1 MVKEVAKIKGILG
14 RADYV
19 AAKFIRERLHYPW
32 LNRILSRV
40 NRGEMMLLII
50 APYLAYATWIGILP
64 HPGWIVL
71 PYTGLVAYANDR
83 FVLFLKKVISRKRPL
98 ITVVGKIDENP
109 DMKHSFPSA
118 HASNSMAAVILLVFL
133 FGFPEWFLLLSLLAG
148 IGRLLSLHH
157 FPSDVL
163 GGWLIGSGFGFL
175 GLLLGRSL
183 ISLFTGT

>member
-1 MVKEVAKIKGILG
+1 MKSILG
-14 RADYV
+14 KADYA

-32 LNRILSRV
+32 LNRILSRL

-50 APYLAYATWIGILP
+50 LPYLAYATWKNNLA
-64 HPGWIVL
+64 HPWWIVL
-71 PYTGLVAYANDR
+71 PYTGLIAYANDR
-83 FVLFLKKVISRKRPL
+83 FVLFLKKAISRKRPL
-98 ITVVGKIDENP
+98 ITIVGKVDGNP

-118 HASNSMAAVILLVFL
+118 HASNSMTAAILLVFL

-175 GLLLGRSL
+175 GLLLGRGL
-183 ISLFTGT
+183 ISLFTGAY